1 LIYLSYYILSSLF
14 STKLLLINYDNIR
27 TAISSALP
35 SLILC
40 GLASMKGL
48 REYISLLDSMICKLS
63 FQTGFTIPLLLL
75 LLLIHQAIVNPTHL
89 PFSTIPTC
97 SVALITLLLMYLY
110 HRNRAHK
117 HGCLLTSEM
126 KSQSVF
132 TGIAILLS
140 CSIALES
147 PTEST
152 ASIMTVFLLGSLFTL
167 LISYSFA
174 AVSDVWYTVGSG
186 QFQMTSLDTAGIWIY
201 FICPAVILYFR
212 FIDKYGEIIAWIM
225 KQELSVLPLV
235 VSDEDVVSLS
245 LVLSL
250 AMITAVGVPLLN
262 SLCPMGGYLF
272 SRAYTHGQPNTKKI
286 ALCANFSDLLKATG
300 NKRTSIWKALEKKK
314 VGDQT
319 TAILNI
325 YVTLEELT
333 LYPTQIQLMVDKGHF
348 IALVPTEFE
357 EEERESFCGLSMF
370 QGNTSSCNLH
380 FAQFEYTELFGEEPT
395 WVLSKSADSIGR
407 HPSLFRVS
415 RDLGLKVAYWS
426 TYLQLTGDKLSS
438 EQKSILK
445 EDCSDKNG
453 GSIIYITIEKGCP
466 TNSISTRLCE
476 VVDSLDGYTLES
488 LSNVAKDDAKMIL

>member
-1 LIYLSYYILSSLF
+1 
-14 STKLLLINYDNIR
+14 
-27 TAISSALP
+27 
-35 SLILC
+35 
-40 GLASMKGL
+40 MKGS
-48 REYISLLDSMICKLS
+48 REYISLLDSTICKLS
-63 FQTGFTIPLLLL
+63 FLSGCTIPLLLL
-75 LLLIHQAIVNPTHL
+75 LLLMHQAIVNQTHL
-89 PFSTIPTC
+89 PFSTIPIC

-152 ASIMTVFLLGSLFTL
+152 VSIMTVFLLGSLFTL

-212 FIDKYGEIIAWIM
+212 FIDKYGDIIAWIM
-225 KQELSVLPLV
+225 KQELSVLPSILV
-235 VSDEDVVSLS
+235 TTDEDVVSLS

-286 ALCANFSDLLKATG
+286 ALCVNFADLLKATG

-333 LYPTQIQLMVDKGHF
+333 LYPTQIQMMVDKGHF

-380 FAQFEYTELFGEEPT
+380 FAHFEYTELFGEEPT

-407 HPSLFRVS
+407 HPSLFRVA
-415 RDLGLKVAYWS
+415 RDLGMKVAYWS
-426 TYLQLTGDKLSS
+426 SYLQLTGDKLSS

-445 EDCSDKNG
+445 DDCSDKNG
-453 GSIIYITIEKGCP
+453 GSIIYIAIEKGCP